1 MIVVSNT
8 GAVVLTP
15 GQAMVFNDVVW
26 KSGCGELFRSPGS
39 IIRVGRGCYE
49 VSFNGNITNAD
60 GTAAVQLAIAADGS
74 ILPETTMTSTPSAA
88 NAVNNVA
95 AGTIVGNQ
103 PSCCNQNPGTLSFS
117 VVNTAATDVTIAP
130 NSKFSVKRVG

>member
-8 GAVVLTP
+8 NAVTLTP
-15 GQAMVFNDVVW
+15 GQALTFNDITW
-26 KSGCGELFRSPGS
+26 KSGCAEFFRSPGS
-39 IIRVGRGCYE
+39 IIRVGRGVYE

-95 AGTIVGNQ
+95 ASTIVGNQ
-103 PSCCNQNPGTLSFS
+103 ANCCNQNPGSLSFS
-117 VVNTAATDVTIAP
+117 IVNTAATDVTIAP
-130 NSKFSVKRVG
+130 NAKFSVKRVG